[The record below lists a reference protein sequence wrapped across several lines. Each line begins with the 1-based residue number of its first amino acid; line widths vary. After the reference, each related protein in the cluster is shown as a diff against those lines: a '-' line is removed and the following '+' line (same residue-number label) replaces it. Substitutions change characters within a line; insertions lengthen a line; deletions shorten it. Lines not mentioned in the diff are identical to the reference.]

1 MVATYRYFAHPHQFS
16 TYQEQ
21 PEQCG
26 VCGERK
32 PGYAGPFYGPLD
44 IEFVC
49 EDCLTSGRLKSLDI
63 STNSGDIAAL
73 RAQLRILHSSMSED
87 ERERIA
93 QERSAE
99 LAYQTPLPVTW
110 QDFFWPPHCGDYCRF
125 LKEVGRPEVA
135 RLSPDNDGPAFLLA
149 HARDIDDMHH
159 ATEVWD
165 DMRPDSPTDNRVA
178 YSLGAYLF
186 RCLTCGEYTLLWDCD

>member
-99 LAYQTPLPVTW
+99 LAYQTPLPVT
-110 QDFFWPPHCGDYCRF
+110 
-125 LKEVGRPEVA
+125 
-135 RLSPDNDGPAFLLA
+135 
-149 HARDIDDMHH
+149 
-159 ATEVWD
+159 
-165 DMRPDSPTDNRVA
+165 
-178 YSLGAYLF
+178 
-186 RCLTCGEYTLLWDCD
+186 